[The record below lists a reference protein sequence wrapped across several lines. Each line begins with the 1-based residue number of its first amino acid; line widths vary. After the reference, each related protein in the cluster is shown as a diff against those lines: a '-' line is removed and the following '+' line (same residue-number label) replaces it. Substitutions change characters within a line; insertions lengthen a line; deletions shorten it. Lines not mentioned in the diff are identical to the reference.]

1 MYRLGWLLSG
11 VLAVVIAAMTYF
23 LVLPGGTKKAEDGRA
38 IIVLAPSERDFVLA
52 EMRGFLE
59 TLETLEAMTIGL
71 ADRDMPKV
79 ATSARSRGL
88 ENEGDA
94 PASIVAKL
102 PWAFKSLA
110 MDTHRAFDTL
120 AAQAE
125 QGADRQAILSGLGG
139 LMNKCTT
146 CHAGYRFDVESEVK

>member
-1 MYRLGWLLSG
+1 MHRLGWLLSG
-11 VLAVVIAAMTYF
+11 VLAVVIAVMTYLF
-23 LVLPGGTKKAEDGRA
+23 VLPGGTQKAEDGRA
-38 IIVLAPSERDFVLA
+38 IIVLAPSERNFVLA

-59 TLETLEAMTIGL
+59 TLEAMTIGL
-71 ADRDMPKV
+71 ADQDLQAV

-125 QGADRQAILSGLGG
+125 QGADRQTILFGLGG

>member
-1 MYRLGWLLSG
+1 MHRLGWVLSG
-11 VLAVVIAAMTYF
+11 VLAVIIAAMTYVF
-23 LVLPGGTKKAEDGRA
+23 VLPDSPQEAEDGRA
-38 IIVLAPSERDFVLA
+38 IIMLAPSERDFVLA

-59 TLETLEAMTIGL
+59 TLEAMTRGL
-71 ADRDMPKV
+71 ADRDMQAV
-79 ATSARSRGL
+79 AASARSRGL

-110 MDTHRAFDTL
+110 MDTHRAFDAL

-125 QGADRQAILSGLGG
+125 QGGDRQILLSGLGD
-139 LMNKCTT
+139 LMTNCTT
-146 CHAGYRFDVESEVK
+146 CHAGYRFDIESEEK